1 MSFTAITDTIT
12 GLANAGL
19 AVYNNEDNQNL
30 QRYLAT
36 KSLEDQKQIQQ
47 QLVDAKTQAQKQ
59 LVAQQLMNDAR
70 RKKNMPYYVVG
81 GILGVTLIVGLLVL
95 FSKK

>member
-1 MSFTAITDTIT
+1 MSVQFIADTIT

-30 QRYLAT
+30 QKYIAT
-36 KSLEDQKQIQQ
+36 KSLQDQKDIQQ
-47 QLVDAKTQAQKQ
+47 QLADAKTQAQKQ
-59 LVAQQLMNDAR
+59 LLAQQLMNDSR

-81 GILGVTLIVGLLVL
+81 GILGVTLIVGLVVL